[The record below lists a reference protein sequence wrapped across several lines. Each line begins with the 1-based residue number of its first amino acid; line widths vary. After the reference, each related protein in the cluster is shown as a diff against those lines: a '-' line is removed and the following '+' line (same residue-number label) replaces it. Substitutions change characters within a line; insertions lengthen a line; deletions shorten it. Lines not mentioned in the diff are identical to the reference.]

1 MSTNAI
7 QAIQVQKRNGQLVPF
22 NMARIECAVANAF
35 KELRGVPRETDLP
48 VEIQADVDKITHCV
62 ADVLLDRASKSGRL
76 SVEEIQD
83 EVIRQLYENGSRQ
96 VAEGYANYRREH
108 AARRSIFELYRTVK
122 RDGKEVSF
130 KPEKITIAIA
140 KAFRAA
146 YSGRLVEEHLSAA
159 RGLSDRVVAEVRAK
173 WPQGGAISIESI
185 QDIVERTLMTSS
197 YYEVAKRYIVYRE
210 ERRRDRAA
218 KAKAEPKF
226 DWAKS
231 YQVRGADGQLKE
243 LDVEELVFKVGTA
256 CKGLENVSA
265 EKIVRESLKNY
276 FNGITEA
283 QVDFTNILAARSM
296 IEKEPNYS
304 LVASHLLLLTG
315 YQEALGAPTSFENI
329 RTEYPRYL
337 GQYIR
342 KAVEHELLSADLLD
356 FDLDFLGKSI
366 KPERDLTLRY
376 MGLQTLYD
384 RYFIHWQDRRLEIPQ
399 VFWMRVA
406 MGLAKKEKDK
416 NQWAV
421 RFYDMLSTYRFV
433 SSTPTLFNAG
443 TIHSQLSS
451 CYLSTIKDD
460 LSHIFKCMQDDA
472 MLSKWSGGLGNDW
485 TYVRAMG
492 SRIKGTNGKSQGV
505 IPFLKVANDVAVA
518 VNQGGKRQGAMC
530 AYLETWHMDIEEF
543 LELRKNTGDD
553 RRRTHDMHTANWI
566 PDLFM
571 KRVKHNAEWTLF
583 SPSEAKD
590 LHDLYG
596 QAFEQRYEE
605 YEALAKQGKIRSK
618 TVQAV
623 QLWRKMLT
631 MLFETGHP
639 WITWK
644 DPSNLRSPQDHCGV
658 VHSSNLCTEILLNTS
673 ENETAV
679 CNLGSVNLAE
689 HTGER
694 GLNHEL
700 LRETILVAVRMLD
713 NVIDINYYPT
723 KESEFSNM
731 KHRPVGLGIMG
742 FQDALYLQNM
752 SYASQQAMDFA
763 DESMEA
769 VSYYAI
775 LASAR
780 LAEERGTYAT
790 YQGSKWSRGL
800 LPIDTLQI
808 LEVERGVPVRVE
820 RAERMDWKPVR
831 EAVKRHGMRNSNV
844 MAIAPT
850 ATIANIVGVTSSI
863 EPTYKNIFVKSN
875 LSGEFTVPN
884 EYLVEDL
891 KRLNLW
897 DEEMINDLKYF
908 DGSIQE
914 IARVP
919 QHIKQKY
926 PTAFEVDYEWL
937 VEAAARRQKWIDMGQ
952 SLNLYQASTSG
963 KKLGDMYMRCWEA
976 GLKTTYYLRSLG
988 ATRIEKSTIDVNR
1001 YGNVLGQKAR
1011 TEGDEPKPTFTEE
1024 EKKQCNI
1031 ANGPDCEA
1039 CQ

>member
-1 MSTNAI
+1 MSNNTA
-7 QAIQVQKRNGQLVPF
+7 AGSSIQVQKRNGQLVPF
-22 NMARIECAVANAF
+22 NMARIESAVANAF
-35 KELRGVPRETDLP
+35 KELRGMPRETDLP
-48 VEIQADVDKITHCV
+48 VEVQADVDKITHCV
-62 ADVLLDRASKSGRL
+62 ADVLLDRAAKSGRL
-76 SVEEIQD
+76 NVEEIQD

-96 VAEGYANYRREH
+96 VAESYANYRREH
-108 AARRSIFELYRTVK
+108 AARRAIFELYRTVK

-146 YSGRLVEEHLSAA
+146 YSGRLSQEHLSAA
-159 RGLSDRVVAEVRAK
+159 RSLSDRVVNEVRAK
-173 WPQGGAISIESI
+173 WPQGGAVSIEDI

-210 ERRRDRAA
+210 ERRRERAA
-218 KAKAEPKF
+218 KAKSEPKF

-231 YQVRGADGQLKE
+231 YQVRTSDNQLKE

-256 CKGLENVSA
+256 CAGLENVSA
-265 EKIVRESLKNY
+265 ENIVKESLKNY

-283 QVDFTNILAARSM
+283 QVDFSNILAARSM

-304 LVASHLLLLTG
+304 QVAARLLLLTG
-315 YQEALGAPTSFENI
+315 YQEAIGGPVSLESI

-342 KAVEHELLSADLLD
+342 KAVEHELVSPDLLD
-356 FDLDFLGKSI
+356 FDLDFLGKQI
-366 KPERDLTLRY
+366 KPERDLTFRY

-406 MGLAKKEKDK
+406 MGLAKREKDK
-416 NQWAV
+416 NEWAV
-421 RFYDMLSTYRFV
+421 KFYDTLSTYRFV
-433 SSTPTLFNAG
+433 SSTPTLFNSG

-451 CYLSTIKDD
+451 CYLTTIKDD
-460 LSHIFKCMQDDA
+460 LHHIFKCMQDDA

-492 SRIKGTNGKSQGV
+492 SRIKGTNGKSQGI

-571 KRVKHNAEWTLF
+571 KRVKQNGEWTLF
-583 SPSEAKD
+583 SPSDAKD
-590 LHDLYG
+590 LHDLFG

-605 YEALAKQGKIRSK
+605 YEAQAKQGKIRHK

-644 DPSNLRSPQDHCGV
+644 DPSNLRSPQDHVGV

-673 ENETAV
+673 EHETAV

-689 HTGER
+689 HTNER

-700 LRETILVAVRMLD
+700 LRDTITAAVRMLD

-723 KESEFSNM
+723 KESAFSNE

-752 SYASQQAMDFA
+752 SYASQQAVEFA

-775 LASAR
+775 LASSQ
-780 LAEERGTYAT
+780 LASERGAYAT
-790 YQGSKWSRGL
+790 YPGSKWSRGL
-800 LPIDTLQI
+800 LPIDTLQT
-808 LEVERGVPVRVE
+808 LEVERGVPVRVD
-820 RAERMDWKPVR
+820 RGAKMDWAPVR
-831 EAVKRHGMRNSNV
+831 ESVKRHGMRNSNV

-884 EYLVEDL
+884 DYLVQDL
-891 KRLNLW
+891 KRLGLW
-897 DEEMINDLKYF
+897 DEDMINDLKYF
-908 DGSIQE
+908 DGSVQE
-914 IARVP
+914 IGRIP
-919 QHIKQKY
+919 QSIKQKY
-926 PTAFEVDYEWL
+926 PTAFEVDYEWV

-988 ATRIEKSTIDVNR
+988 ATRIEKSTIDVNK
-1001 YGNVLGQKAR
+1001 YGNVLGQKKEDIKKEFSA
-1011 TEGDEPKPTFTEE
+1011 E
-1024 EKKQCNI
+1024 EKQQCSI
-1031 ANGPDCEA
+1031 ENGPNCEA